1 VARRNRPAAL
11 ESEGV
16 VPDPFDDTQDD
27 RGQRVGL
34 AARRVVMTLF
44 AVVALL
50 GLTGVFGQP
59 QRSSGATGETAT
71 LRLQAPETVRGGLFF
86 QARVDVETTSAISQ
100 PRLVLDE
107 GWTEGLQVNSIEPAP
122 ESESSRDGRL
132 ELSFPDVAAGERLR
146 IWFQFEVN
154 PTNVGRR
161 SFAIELDDATRPL
174 ARIDRT
180 LTVLP

>member
-1 VARRNRPAAL
+1 VADL
-11 ESEGV
+11 SE
-16 VPDPFDDTQDD
+16 DMQDE
-27 RGQRVGL
+27 RGQRRGL
-34 AARRVVMTLF
+34 ATRRIVMTSF

-50 GLTGVFGQP
+50 GVLGVFGQP
-59 QRSSGATGETAT
+59 QKSSGAAGGTAR

-86 QARVDVETTSAISQ
+86 QARVDVETSSGISQ

-107 GWTEGLQVNSIEPAP
+107 GWVEGLQVNSIEPAA

-132 ELSFPDVAAGERLR
+132 ELSYPEVAAGERLR

-161 SFAIELDDATRPL
+161 SFAIELDDGTRPL

>member
-1 VARRNRPAAL
+1 MIGRAML
-11 ESEGV
+11 EDMLEE
-16 VPDPFDDTQDD
+16 
-27 RGQRVGL
+27 RGQRRGL
-34 AARRVVMTLF
+34 IARRVVMTLF
-44 AVVALL
+44 ALVAAAGAA
-50 GLTGVFGQP
+50 GLFGQP
-59 QRSSGATGETAT
+59 QRSSAAAGESATM
-71 LRLQAPETVRGGLFF
+71 RLEAPRTVRGGLFF
-86 QARVDVETTSAISQ
+86 EARVDIDAKAAISD

-107 GWTEGLQVNSIEPAP
+107 GWVEGLQVNSIEPAP

-132 ELSFPDVAAGERLR
+132 ELSFPEVAAGERLR

-174 ARIDRT
+174 VRIDRT

>member
-1 VARRNRPAAL
+1 MPEL
-11 ESEGV
+11 FE
-16 VPDPFDDTQDD
+16 DMQDD
-27 RGQRVGL
+27 RGQRIGL
-34 AARRVVMTLF
+34 ATRRVVMTLF
-44 AVVALL
+44 VVVALIAL
-50 GLTGVFGQP
+50 AGVFGQP
-59 QRSSGATGETAT
+59 QRSSGAVGDTAT
-71 LRLQAPETVRGGLFF
+71 LKLQAPETVRGGLFF
-86 QARVDVETTSAISQ
+86 QARVDVETTAGITQ

-107 GWTEGLQVNSIEPAP
+107 GWVEGLQVNSIEPAP

-132 ELSFPDVAAGERLR
+132 ELSFPEVAAGERMR

-161 SFAIELDDATRPL
+161 SFAIELDDAKAPL